1 MNKRVNAT
9 NRSPLNP
16 SASMIDKTF
25 TPEKTEVEKLKEALQ
40 GLRLENNTKPV
51 PLDSFAPELNDIFKQ
66 LAIGFIFKQLA
77 IEFISK
83 NGNAKFE
90 HEETVKFGGR
100 VEVFGYVKPDR
111 CYDYYIQTIAEIP
124 TKCKFFNEITVS
136 ATCIAVEDGEDV
148 FDCRIEELGL
158 TKEQLASFI
167 NGVKFWS
174 LDYK

>member
-1 MNKRVNAT
+1 MNKIVNAT

-16 SASMIDKTF
+16 SASMIDTTF
-25 TPEKTEVEKLKEALQ
+25 TPEKTEAEKLKEALK
-40 GLRLENNTKPV
+40 GLRLENNTKPL
-51 PLDSFAPELNDIFKQ
+51 PLDSFAPELNDILNR
-66 LAIGFIFKQLA
+66 LAIEFIFKQLA
-77 IEFISK
+77 IEFIS

-124 TKCKFFNEITVS
+124 TKCKFFNEITVL
-136 ATCIAVEDGEDV
+136 ATCIAVEDGEVV
-148 FDCRIEELGL
+148 FERKIEELGL

-167 NGVKFWS
+167 KGVKFWS

>member
-1 MNKRVNAT
+1 MIMNKIVNV
-9 NRSPLNP
+9 
-16 SASMIDKTF
+16 
-25 TPEKTEVEKLKEALQ
+25 TEPK
-40 GLRLENNTKPV
+40 
-51 PLDSFAPELNDIFKQ
+51 DILKQ
-66 LAIGFIFKQLA
+66 LAIEFIFKQLA
-77 IEFISK
+77 IEFIS

-90 HEETVKFGGR
+90 HEETVKFDGR

-124 TKCKFFNEITVS
+124 TKCKFFNEITVL
-136 ATCIAVEDGEDV
+136 ATCIAVEDGEVV
-148 FDCRIEELGL
+148 FERKIEELGL